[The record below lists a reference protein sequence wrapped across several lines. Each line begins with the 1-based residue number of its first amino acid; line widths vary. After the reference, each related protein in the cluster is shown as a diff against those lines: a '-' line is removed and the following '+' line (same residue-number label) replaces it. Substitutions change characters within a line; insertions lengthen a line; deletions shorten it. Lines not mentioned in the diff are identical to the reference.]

1 MPERRQDMP
10 VEQFTVLV
18 VAAQA
23 NCRPMYFLNP
33 LFQVLPDRLLRSCC
47 QLPLLLFVQC
57 CLQLLLHL
65 PARFAVERL
74 ALAPFQC
81 DTGRPPAI
89 LPLENGA
96 FTVSTSCHR
105 ICLFH
110 SLV

>member
-1 MPERRQDMP
+1 MPERRQDMT
-10 VEQFTVLV
+10 VEQFAVLV
-18 VAAQA
+18 VATQA
-23 NCRPMYFLNP
+23 NCRPMDLFKP

-57 CLQLLLHL
+57 CLQFLLHL
-65 PARFAVERL
+65 PARFAIECL

-89 LPLENGA
+89 LAQENGA

-105 ICLFH
+105 T
-110 SLV
+110 